1 MQVVKLIFAIFA
13 IAGAIDKITG
23 NHFKLGD
30 EFEKGI
36 LAAGTL
42 ALAMVGMICIAPTL
56 AQLLTPVMAPL
67 SKWTGIDP
75 SVLGSFIANDMGGA
89 SVARELAA
97 SETLGAFNGLVVAS
111 MMGVTLCFTIP
122 VALKMIDKAYHKEVL
137 KGILCGIA
145 TLPLGCFISGLMLEI
160 SLGELLLN
168 LSPVLIVAL
177 VTCLGLIAKPT
188 LTCRI
193 FEIIGIIVAALI
205 TIGLAAG
212 VFTHITGI
220 RLIPHMLPIMDG
232 FLITSDIAIMLA
244 GIFPLIAVLSKL
256 GQRLFAAAGKRIGI
270 NDSAVLGLIS
280 SLANSIPTFSLI
292 EKMNEKGRIINMA
305 FAVSAAFIFGD
316 HLAFT
321 LSFNEAYVPAMV
333 VGKLISGLAAVIAAC
348 LICSKSNQKEVHK

>member
-13 IAGAIDKITG
+13 VAGAIDKITG

-56 AQLLTPVMAPL
+56 AQLLTPVMKPL
-67 SKWTGIDP
+67 SQWTGLDP

-89 SVARELAA
+89 SVARELAV
-97 SETLGAFNGLVVAS
+97 SEILGAFNGLVVAS

-122 VALKMIDKAYHKEVL
+122 VSLRMIDKVYHKEVL

-145 TLPLGCFISGLMLEI
+145 TLPLGCFVSGLMLKI
-160 SLGELLLN
+160 SLGVLLLN
-168 LSPVLIVAL
+168 LLPVFIVAL
-177 VTCLGLIAKPT
+177 ITCLGLIFKPAM
-188 LTCRI
+188 TCRI
-193 FEIIGIIVAALI
+193 FEIIGIIVATII

-220 RLIPHMLPIMDG
+220 QLIPHMLPIMDG
-232 FLITSDIAIMLA
+232 FIITSDIAIMLS
-244 GIFPLIAVLSKL
+244 GIFPLIALIS
-256 GQRLFAAAGKRIGI
+256 RICRRPFAALGSRIGI

-292 EKMNEKGRIINMA
+292 EKMNKRGQIINMA
-305 FAVSAAFIFGD
+305 FAVSAAFVFGD

-321 LSFNEAYVPAMV
+321 MSFGEAYVPAVV
-333 VGKLISGLAAVIAAC
+333 VGKLISGVAAVVVAC
-348 LICSKSNQKEVHK
+348 CISKSNVKEV

>member
-13 IAGAIDKITG
+13 VAGAIDKITG
-23 NHFKLGD
+23 NHFNLGD

-56 AQLLTPVMAPL
+56 AQLLTSVMTPF
-67 SKWTGIDP
+67 SKLTGIDP

-89 SVARELAA
+89 PVARELAV

-122 VALKMIDKAYHKEVL
+122 VALRMIDKQHHKAVL

-145 TLPLGCFISGLMLEI
+145 TLPLGCFVSGLMLKI
-160 SLGELLLN
+160 SLGVLLLN
-168 LSPVLIVAL
+168 LLPVFIVAL
-177 VTCLGLIAKPT
+177 ITCLGLIFKPAM
-188 LTCRI
+188 TCRI
-193 FEIIGIIVAALI
+193 FEIIGIIVAAII

-220 RLIPHMLPIMDG
+220 QLIPHMLPIMDG
-232 FLITSDIAIMLA
+232 FSITSDIAIMLS
-244 GIFPLIAVLSKL
+244 GIFPLIALIS
-256 GQRLFAAAGKRIGI
+256 RICRRPFAALGSRIGI
-270 NDSAVLGLIS
+270 NDSAVMGLIS

-292 EKMNEKGRIINMA
+292 GKMNERGRILNMA
-305 FAVSAAFIFGD
+305 FAVSAAFVFGD

-321 LSFNEAYVPAMV
+321 MSFGEAYVPAVV
-333 VGKLISGLAAVIAAC
+333 VGKLISGAAAVAAAC
-348 LICSKSNQKEVHK
+348 FISKINKEV

>member
-13 IAGAIDKITG
+13 VAGAIDKITG

-56 AQLLTPVMAPL
+56 AQLLTPVMKPL
-67 SKWTGIDP
+67 SQWTGLDP

-89 SVARELAA
+89 SVARELAV
-97 SETLGAFNGLVVAS
+97 SEILGAFNGLVVAS

-122 VALKMIDKAYHKEVL
+122 VALRMIDKAYHKEVL

-145 TLPLGCFISGLMLEI
+145 TLPLGCFVSGLMLKI
-160 SLGELLLN
+160 SLGVLLLN
-168 LSPVLIVAL
+168 LLPVFIVAL
-177 VTCLGLIAKPT
+177 ITCLGLIFKPAM
-188 LTCRI
+188 TCRI
-193 FEIIGIIVAALI
+193 FELIGIIVAAII

-220 RLIPHMLPIMDG
+220 RLIPHMLPSMDG
-232 FLITSDIAIMLA
+232 FVITSDIAIMLS
-244 GIFPLIAVLSKL
+244 GIFPLIALIS
-256 GQRLFAAAGKRIGI
+256 RICRRPFAALGSRIGI

-292 EKMNEKGRIINMA
+292 EKMNERGRILNMA
-305 FAVSAAFIFGD
+305 FAVSAAFVFGD

-321 LSFNEAYVPAMV
+321 MSINEAYVPAVV
-333 VGKLISGLAAVIAAC
+333 VGKLISGAAAVAVAC
-348 LICSKSNQKEVHK
+348 LISKTNKEV

>member
-13 IAGAIDKITG
+13 VAGAIDKITG

-56 AQLLTPVMAPL
+56 AQLLTPVMKPL
-67 SKWTGIDP
+67 SQWTGLDP

-89 SVARELAA
+89 SVARELAV

-122 VALKMIDKAYHKEVL
+122 VALRMIDKAYHKEVL

-145 TLPLGCFISGLMLEI
+145 TLPLGCFVSGLMLKI
-160 SLGELLLN
+160 SLGVLLLN
-168 LSPVLIVAL
+168 LLPVFIVAL
-177 VTCLGLIAKPT
+177 ITCLGLIFKPAM
-188 LTCRI
+188 TCRI
-193 FEIIGIIVAALI
+193 FEIIDIIVAAII

-220 RLIPHMLPIMDG
+220 QLIPHMLPIMDG
-232 FLITSDIAIMLA
+232 FIITSDIAIMLS
-244 GIFPLIAVLSKL
+244 GIFPLIALIS
-256 GQRLFAAAGKRIGI
+256 RICRRPFAALGSRIGI
-270 NDSAVLGLIS
+270 NDCAVLGLIS

-292 EKMNEKGRIINMA
+292 EKMNKRGQIINMA
-305 FAVSAAFIFGD
+305 FAVSAAFVFGD

-321 LSFNEAYVPAMV
+321 MSFGEAYVPAVV
-333 VGKLISGLAAVIAAC
+333 VGKLISGAAAVVVAC
-348 LICSKSNQKEVHK
+348 LISKTNKEV

>member
-1 MQVVKLIFAIFA
+1 MQTLKLLFAAFA
-13 IAGAIDKITG
+13 LLGALDKLTG
-23 NHFKLGD
+23 NHWKLGD

-56 AQLLTPVMAPL
+56 AQLLEPVMNPL
-67 SKWTGIDP
+67 AKWTGLDP

-122 VALKMIDKAYHKEVL
+122 VALRMIDKAHHKAVL

-145 TLPLGCFISGLMLEI
+145 TLPLGCIVSGLMLQI
-160 SLGELLLN
+160 PLGTLILN
-168 LSPVLIVAL
+168 LLPVLLVAL
-177 VTCLGLIAKPT
+177 ITCVGLVCKPA

-193 FEIIGIIVAALI
+193 FEIIGIGVAGLI

-220 RLIPHMLPIMDG
+220 TLLPHMLPILDG
-232 FLITSDIAIMLA
+232 FVITSDIAIMLS
-244 GIFPLIAVLSKL
+244 GIFPLIALISRL
-256 GQRLFAAAGKRIGI
+256 GRRPFSAIGRRIGL
-270 NDSAVLGLIS
+270 NDAAVLGLIS

-292 EKMNEKGRIINMA
+292 EKMNERGRILNMA
-305 FAVSAAFIFGD
+305 FAVSAAFVFGD

-321 LSFNEAYVPAMV
+321 LSFSEAYVPAMV
-333 VGKLISGLAAVIAAC
+333 VGKLISGVAAVLAAAWI
-348 LICSKSNQKEVHK
+348 SRKEITK

>member
-1 MQVVKLIFAIFA
+1 MQVVKLVFAIFA
-13 IAGAIDKITG
+13 VAGAIDKITG

-56 AQLLTPVMAPL
+56 AQLLTPVMKPL
-67 SKWTGIDP
+67 SQWTGLDP

-89 SVARELAA
+89 SVARELAV
-97 SETLGAFNGLVVAS
+97 SEILGAFNGLVVAS

-122 VALKMIDKAYHKEVL
+122 VALRMIDKVYHKEVL
-137 KGILCGIA
+137 KGILCRIA
-145 TLPLGCFISGLMLEI
+145 TLPLGCFVSGLMLKI
-160 SLGELLLN
+160 SLGVLLLN
-168 LSPVLIVAL
+168 LLPVFIVAFI
-177 VTCLGLIAKPT
+177 TCLGLIFKPAM
-188 LTCRI
+188 TCRV
-193 FEIIGIIVAALI
+193 FEIIGIIVAAII

-232 FLITSDIAIMLA
+232 FIITSDIAIMLS
-244 GIFPLIAVLSKL
+244 GIFPLIALIS
-256 GQRLFAAAGKRIGI
+256 RICHRPFAALGSRIGI

-280 SLANSIPTFSLI
+280 SLANSIPTFSFI
-292 EKMNEKGRIINMA
+292 EKMNKRGQIINMA
-305 FAVSAAFIFGD
+305 FAVSAAFVFGD

-321 LSFNEAYVPAMV
+321 MSFNEAYVPAVV
-333 VGKLISGLAAVIAAC
+333 VGKLISGAAAVVGAC
-348 LICSKSNQKEVHK
+348 CISKSNVKEV